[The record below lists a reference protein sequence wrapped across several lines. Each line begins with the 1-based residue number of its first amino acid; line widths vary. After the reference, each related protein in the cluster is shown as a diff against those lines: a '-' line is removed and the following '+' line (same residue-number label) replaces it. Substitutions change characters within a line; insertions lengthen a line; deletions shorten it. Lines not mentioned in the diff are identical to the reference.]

1 MPIKRNKNIVPLSRE
16 HHATLLFCWKLKSGI
31 QLGIDPE
38 RIQRYVNYFYEH
50 ELLPHFK
57 KEEDLLFTDHQDE
70 MVQKALQDH
79 QSILSKVKEVKNCHG
94 EHCYSVFDELAALV
108 NDHTRYEERTL
119 FPYLES
125 KIPEEELE
133 RIGKILEGE
142 DHGAE
147 ENYNDQF
154 WIQ

>member
-57 KEEDLLFTDHQDE
+57 KEEDFNEKKFISLFKHKEFNSKDLTDLEIPKIVLDFDISNALNTHEDLIIHLLKKDD
-70 MVQKALQDH
+70 
-79 QSILSKVKEVKNCHG
+79 
-94 EHCYSVFDELAALV
+94 YSEAVL
-108 NDHTRYEERTL
+108 
-119 FPYLES
+119 
-125 KIPEEELE
+125 KIM
-133 RIGKILEGE
+133 
-142 DHGAE
+142 
-147 ENYNDQF
+147 Y
-154 WIQ
+154 